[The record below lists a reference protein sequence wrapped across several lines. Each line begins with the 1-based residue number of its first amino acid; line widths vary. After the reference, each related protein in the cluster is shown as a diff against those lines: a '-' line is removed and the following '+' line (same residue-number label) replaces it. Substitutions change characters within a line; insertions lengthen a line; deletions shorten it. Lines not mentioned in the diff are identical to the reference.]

1 MLSVITSGVPIS
13 ARDILLDAINLAFG
27 SDVVEFIELNKD
39 NLRSKVRL
47 SRKDVSVVLVVL
59 DGVSSD
65 ICRDIEGGLYS
76 SDKYCTYVSDADLV
90 RFLNSKY
97 GLNMEIPVEEVES
110 VVGLDEESSEAA
122 GELIERYEAQ
132 LRDRD
137 MMIESLNGRIEELSE
152 LIDSE
157 DFSSFSQEDYDS
169 VISDLEESNSEK
181 LELKSRVSDLENS
194 LSEKDKII
202 EGLKNEREE
211 LSSTVRKLEE
221 SKKSLLSNYRSVN
234 EELTTL
240 RVENSKQAGLLETR
254 ANEIKSLNS
263 KVERANKISEE
274 LESLQ
279 EELSGRNITVSNL
292 SGELSDLK
300 VDLASKDKELERLR
314 EEVRQNGVSN
324 ELLESMKVDIRDLTT
339 ERDSLLKKLSS
350 KESESGSLSESLE
363 KSEMTVQ
370 ELKDKVS
377 RLEED
382 IKEYDTNIT
391 TLNSDKLRLQGE
403 LRVLQQSTDRDV
415 DVEKISAELSDLRKK
430 YESLSSN
437 VFSRIS
443 SLAMPKG
450 SSAVYL
456 TRRGVKLENIRF
468 VFAGNTESR
477 KGAYRCLLNEF
488 KMLNSNEKILIVDVV
503 SETSIDYVFEI
514 QSIVNGLEWFRK
526 GGGVQP
532 YLSKT
537 CLRNVKVLSPGL
549 GYINDSYFLTIDWES
564 RISELENSGYK
575 VVFFCGDISNIV
587 GRVMHESFA
596 DLGQSYIY
604 VHGNAIGS
612 RTVVSNLKGISNAR
626 SSVVAYYDFNSNM
639 KRFYDMVAKNNKCIL
654 LSVRKG

>member
-13 ARDILLDAINLAFG
+13 ARDILSDAINLAFG

-324 ELLESMKVDIRDLTT
+324 ELLESMKVDIHDLTT